1 MLLNTPTALM
11 LHMLYSGHDSGA
23 GNGECGTTF
32 GGDPGL
38 CALRLQKIAGLFE
51 LPDGSNLDATC
62 REYGIDAVVVEDSDG
77 VWQEPSSWIWRRQP
91 MVANDYVRAFRCG
104 TAAAG
109 IHR

>member
-62 REYGIDAVVVEDSDG
+62 REYDIDAVISG
-77 VWQEPSSWIWRRQP
+77 GFRRRLAGAVIFDLQS
-91 MVANDYVRAFRCG
+91 
-104 TAAAG
+104 AAG
-109 IHR
+109 SRQRLCQGVSL